1 MQISYGA
8 EEIKKLLS
16 KIKIFNNQI
25 GTYKLFSVNE
35 SFTYFVMVSN
45 GKLIITMDDLI
56 ASEEETITEQTLK
69 EIAASFVS
77 NDSSDSNKSEIEPSA
92 TMKQQKIKKS
102 KSRFAKVLNV
112 LRISLIII
120 ILLGLAGYFVLQ
132 QYPYLFK
139 REAALY
145 EIHKF
150 NENVAEINQSENAA
164 KPKSEL
170 ALKQELY
177 RKEKKNPTKY
187 IEGEINN
194 RKNLNGLRIFE
205 GELSNSATLIGVKN
219 ITLKIEAL
227 AKTGYVLESRN
238 YVITEFIDPQAT
250 TSFKLKTD
258 EWDLDTDKFKYTIM
272 KAETY

>member
-1 MQISYGA
+1 MQVNYGA

-35 SFTYFVMVSN
+35 SFTYFVMLTN
-45 GKLIITMDDLI
+45 GKIIISMDDLI
-56 ASEEETITEQTLK
+56 ASEEETITEHQLK
-69 EIAASFVS
+69 EIAGSFVS
-77 NDSSDSNKSEIEPSA
+77 NDNSLSSTLDKKEVP
-92 TMKQQKIKKS
+92 IKKEKLNS
-102 KSRFAKVLNV
+102 KLKRPISNFFKF
-112 LRISLIII
+112 LRIFLIVIL
-120 ILLGLAGYFVLQ
+120 LLGLAGYIIIQ
-132 QYPYLFK
+132 KYPYLFK
-139 REAALY
+139 REVALY

-164 KPKSEL
+164 KPKTEL
-170 ALKQELY
+170 QLKQELY
-177 RKEKKNPTKY
+177 RKEKANPTKY
-187 IEGEINN
+187 IDGEIKN
-194 RKNLNGLRIFE
+194 RKNLVGLRVFE
-205 GELSNSATLIGVKN
+205 GDLSNTATLIGVKN